1 MCVYLWMHVSF
12 AFTQTDAHSLH
23 LLRYS
28 HLRYFFLLIFNTLLF
43 LLWLSMAGAGK
54 RAVLQYFG
62 VQQEGAAP
70 GRMCCCCVQFSPE
83 NTDVEEEGEGGALA
97 LTLSATAAT
106 TSVAAGTNAD
116 NNGQE
121 QQATS
126 PTVAV

>member
-1 MCVYLWMHVSF
+1 MHVSF
-12 AFTQTDAHSLH
+12 AFTQADALSLSLH
-23 LLRYS
+23 LLRHS

-62 VQQEGAAP
+62 VQQEDTAP

-83 NTDVEEEGEGGALA
+83 NTDVVEEEEEEAGGALA

-106 TSVAAGTNAD
+106 TSVAAGTDAD
-116 NNGQE
+116 NSGQE
-121 QQATS
+121 QQVTS
-126 PTVAV
+126 ATVAV